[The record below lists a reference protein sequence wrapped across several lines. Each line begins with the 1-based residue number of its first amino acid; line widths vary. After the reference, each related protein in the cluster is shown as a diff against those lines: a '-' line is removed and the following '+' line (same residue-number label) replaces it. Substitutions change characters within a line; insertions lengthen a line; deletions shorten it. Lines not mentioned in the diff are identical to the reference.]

1 MGIFNR
7 TIFRKD
13 ETMNRSKTPHLARER
28 WKLWTKKRNKGWSYN
43 WIGKHYGYDHTSV
56 IYGIKKLKQENIK
69 EDIMSRYKDYMINLQ
84 EDIEHLI
91 KNGQITNFKQLK
103 EDYEHELGIDLLTH
117 IWDNIAPELIKS
129 KEENNDTNKT

>member
-56 IYGIKKLKQENIK
+56 RYGIKKLKQENIK

>member
-1 MGIFNR
+1 
-7 TIFRKD
+7 
-13 ETMNRSKTPHLARER
+13 MNRSKTPHLARER
-28 WKLWTKKRNKGWSYN
+28 WKLWTKKRN
-43 WIGKHYGYDHTSV
+43 GYDHTSV
-56 IYGIKKLKQENIK
+56 MYGIKKLQQENIL

-91 KNGQITNFKQLK
+91 KNGQITSFKQLK

>member
-1 MGIFNR
+1 
-7 TIFRKD
+7 
-13 ETMNRSKTPHLARER
+13 MNRSKTPHLARER

-56 IYGIKKLKQENIK
+56 MYGIKKLKQENIK

-84 EDIEHLI
+84 EDIERLI
-91 KNGQITNFKQLK
+91 KNGQITSFKQLK

-129 KEENNDTNKT
+129 KEE